1 MAASLA
7 GADPGVLGDRAGPV
21 LGTAEAGAG
30 AGGRAGTSSRSR
42 STQAATL
49 TSQVPGSSTIGSAS
63 YWAGATG
70 RTCRAARCTS
80 SAVCGAPSRYGARYT
95 R

>member
-21 LGTAEAGAG
+21 LGAAEAR

-49 TSQVPGSSTIGSAS
+49 ISQVPGSSTIGSAS